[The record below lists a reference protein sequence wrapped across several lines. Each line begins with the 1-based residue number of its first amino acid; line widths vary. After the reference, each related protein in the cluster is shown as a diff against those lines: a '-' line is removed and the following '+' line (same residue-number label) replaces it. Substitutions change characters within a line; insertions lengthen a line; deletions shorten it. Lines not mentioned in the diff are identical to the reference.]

1 MEPAP
6 EYMDYLM
13 GLSSLARLNRGMGH
27 ADRSPEFR
35 VYGLGIRE
43 LMRPGVVDRR
53 AGTRDYLFMHFH
65 SEVLLVSGREPRWH
79 PRHSFV
85 VWEPGAPHYY
95 GNPRRRWSHSWLHC
109 DGASVAGA
117 LKGAEVP
124 LNRPLQMPG
133 AAVTEE
139 ALKALLAEMT
149 RGGRPDRVISESL
162 VQIWI
167 RRLRRHVHPADEAP
181 VPARILAAQAY
192 LDRNSS
198 EPVKLEALASF
209 AGLSASHLSAEFR
222 KHLGVP
228 PMRYL
233 LELRLARASYLL
245 ADANNSVAEVAREA
259 GFRDP
264 LYFSR
269 QFRRHFGLSPR
280 AYRRGLG

>member
-6 EYMDYLM
+6 EYMDYIM

-43 LMRPGVVDRR
+43 RMRPGVVDRR
-53 AGTRDYLFMHFH
+53 AGTRDHLFMHFH
-65 SEVLLVSGREPRWH
+65 SEVLLVAGGEPRWH
-79 PRHSFV
+79 PRNSFV
-85 VWEPGAPHYY
+85 LWEPGAAHYY

-109 DGASVAGA
+109 DGASVEHA
-117 LKGAEVP
+117 LKSAEIP
-124 LNRPLQMPG
+124 LNRPLQLSD
-133 AAVTEE
+133 ASIAEE
-139 ALKALLAEMT
+139 ALKALCVEMT
-149 RGGRPDRVISESL
+149 RGGRPDRVITESL
-162 VQIWI
+162 VRIWI
-167 RRLRRHVHPADEAP
+167 RRLRRHVHPGDEAP

-198 EPVKLEALASF
+198 EPVSLEGLASF
-209 AGLSASHLSAEFR
+209 AELSASHLSAEFR
-222 KHLGVP
+222 KHIGVP

-233 LELRLARASYLL
+233 LELRLTRASYLL
-245 ADANNSVAEVAREA
+245 ADANMSISEVAREA

-269 QFRRHFGLSPR
+269 QFRRRFGLCPR
-280 AYRRGLG
+280 SYRRRLG